1 LANQFDDIL
10 SLAVFCPSIS
20 TACVTL
26 FSYYMMNKRSLSLHV
41 LKSSPSGNITSLV
54 FSPVERSLH
63 ADVSQAIMR
72 LQPDVEQVGFAEP
85 ASSPDALGR
94 LQMMGG
100 EFCGNAT
107 SAFFY
112 TLASRL
118 HVTSGQVEV
127 SGKSAPLQVSV
138 AANSVTLSLQ
148 ETLTLFPSPSAS
160 AAALVEMEGISHLL
174 CDCPAPTDK
183 AASARQLMQ
192 EHDLLER
199 AAAGVIFLEQHSN
212 GASITPVV
220 WVKATGSLVEESACA
235 SGSMAVALWL
245 SAQEPTRPQPVE
257 IRQPSGELISL
268 QTKWL
273 TPHQAVLQMQSQVHP
288 LEDTDLTL
296 EI

>member
-1 LANQFDDIL
+1 
-10 SLAVFCPSIS
+10 
-20 TACVTL
+20 
-26 FSYYMMNKRSLSLHV
+26 MNKRSLSLHV

-118 HVTSGQVEV
+118 KIKDGFVEV
-127 SGKSAPLQVSV
+127 SGKAAPLHVSV
-138 AANSVTLSLQ
+138 SENIVTLSFRESVTLL
-148 ETLTLFPSPSAS
+148 PRPSAS

-174 CDCPAPTDK
+174 CTGPIPVDK

-192 EHDLLER
+192 EHGLLEHP
-199 AAAGVIFLEQHSN
+199 AAGVIFLEEHSN
-212 GASITPVV
+212 GVSITPVV
-220 WVKATGSLVEESACA
+220 WVKATQSLIAESACA

-245 SAQEPTRPQPVE
+245 SAQKPARPQPVE
-257 IRQPSGELISL
+257 IRQPSGDVISL

-273 TPHQAVLQMQSQVHP
+273 APHQAAIQMQSQVHQ
-288 LEDTDLTL
+288 LEVANLTL